1 MSDVN
6 NLFPLFVKLSQVDT
20 LLVGGGK
27 VGLEKAS
34 ALLANDPAAI
44 LTIVAREVSE
54 GLKDHIGGFPQ
65 VRLEERAF
73 RMEDLEGRHLVIC
86 ATGDPVLNEE
96 IRLAA
101 TSKRLLLNI
110 ADTPALCDFYLSST
124 VRKGNLKIAI
134 STNGKSPTLAKRLR
148 ELFTEVLPDETDDVL
163 QHLNTLRDR
172 MKGDLPE
179 KIRRLDKLTRMLLE
193 EPGTSED
200 LL

>member
-1 MSDVN
+1 MSETN
-6 NLFPLFVKLSQVDT
+6 NLFPLFVKLNQVNT

-34 ALLANDPAAI
+34 ALLANDPGAR
-44 LTIVAREVSE
+44 LTIVAREASQE
-54 GLKDHIGGFPQ
+54 LKDHIRAFPQ
-65 VRLEERAF
+65 VILEERAF

-86 ATGDPVLNEE
+86 ATGDPTLNDAVRDVTRE
-96 IRLAA
+96 RQ
-101 TSKRLLLNI
+101 LLLNI
-110 ADTPALCDFYLSST
+110 ADTPSLCDFYLSSV

-148 ELFTEVLPDETDDVL
+148 ELFTEILPEETDDVL
-163 QHLNTLRDR
+163 QHLNALRDR

-193 EPGTSED
+193 EPGTSDD